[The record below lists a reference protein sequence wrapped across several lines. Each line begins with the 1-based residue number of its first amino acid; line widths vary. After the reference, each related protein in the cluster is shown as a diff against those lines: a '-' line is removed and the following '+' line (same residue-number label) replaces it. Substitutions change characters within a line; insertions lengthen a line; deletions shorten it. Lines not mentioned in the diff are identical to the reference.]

1 MDFLTEHVAIAETE
15 RDENDYDALQLE
27 TYRGKSPRKPHQF
40 ILEPVKP
47 NPYHFTENSAGATV
61 HYELPETAV
70 VSLELF
76 DHTNRRVRL
85 IASTINTAGRH
96 TVQWDGR
103 DDRGRVLNRGRY
115 LLKFEA
121 AGASGGVCQATQPVM
136 FIPPE
141 SCEV

>member
-1 MDFLTEHVAIAETE
+1 MDFLTEHVAIVETK
-15 RDENDYDALQLE
+15 RNENEYDALQLE
-27 TYRGKSPRKPHQF
+27 TYRGKSPRKLHQF
-40 ILEPVKP
+40 TLEPITP
-47 NPYHFTENSAGATV
+47 NPYQFTENSAGAIM
-61 HYELPETAV
+61 HYELPENAV

-103 DDRGRVLNRGRY
+103 DDRGRVLSRGRY

-121 AGASGGVCQATQPVM
+121 AGASGCVCQATQPVM

-141 SCEV
+141 SSEI